1 MTIRVLI
8 ADDHALVRR
17 GLEQLVG
24 SAPDI
29 DVVGTVAD
37 GAQAVEAVARL
48 APDVVLMD
56 ISMPVRDG
64 IEATRQVIAAHPN
77 VRVVMLTSFADQRKV
92 VDAIAAGASG
102 YLLKDGDPDDVAVA
116 VRAAHAGDAPL
127 DPKAARLL
135 IDAQRQSTE
144 RSASGPELSVREREV
159 LMLVVEGLANKQI
172 ARRLGIAERTVKAH
186 LTAVF
191 QALGVADRTQAALW
205 ARDHLSSEG

>member
-24 SAPDI
+24 SAADI

-64 IEATRQVIAAHPN
+64 IEATRQIVAAHPH

-102 YLLKDGDPDDVAVA
+102 YLLKDGDPDDVAAA

-135 IDAQRQSTE
+135 IDAQRQGAG

-159 LMLVVEGLANKQI
+159 LLLVVEGLANKQI

-205 ARDHLSSEG
+205 ARDHLPSEG

>member
-102 YLLKDGDPDDVAVA
+102 YLLKDGDPDDVAAA

-144 RSASGPELSVREREV
+144 RSAAGPELSVREREV

-205 ARDHLSSEG
+205 ARDHLSSAG

>member
-102 YLLKDGDPDDVAVA
+102 YLLKDGDPDDVAAA

-135 IDAQRQSTE
+135 IDAQRQGTE

>member
-56 ISMPVRDG
+56 ISMPVHDG

-102 YLLKDGDPDDVAVA
+102 YLLKDGDPDDVAAA

-144 RSASGPELSVREREV
+144 RSAAGPELSVREREV